1 MGVVQQTLML
11 LEKTTTAAAAAGSTI
26 VNTTVKDM
34 SLGIELG
41 CKEHRGMAS
50 MQQCQAN
57 CLTVVTTA

>member
-1 MGVVQQTLML
+1 MGGVQQTLML
-11 LEKTTTAAAAAGSTI
+11 LEKTTNAAAAGSTI